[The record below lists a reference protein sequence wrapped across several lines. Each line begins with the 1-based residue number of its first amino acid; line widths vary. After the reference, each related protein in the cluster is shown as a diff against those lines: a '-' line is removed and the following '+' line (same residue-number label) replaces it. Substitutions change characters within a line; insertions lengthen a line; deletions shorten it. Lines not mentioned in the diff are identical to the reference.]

1 MEFKNDIAT
10 NLDLQSLCY
19 LCVDIWPHFNTLF
32 TLNATAILLYLNT
45 IAIAYWI
52 IQSEYQA

>member
-19 LCVDIWPHFNTLF
+19 LCRYLAAFYDTIF

-45 IAIAYWI
+45 IAIGIAY
-52 IQSEYQA
+52 

>member
-19 LCVDIWPHFNTLF
+19 LCRYLAAFYTIF
-32 TLNATAILLYLNT
+32 TSNATAILLLNT
-45 IAIAYWI
+45 NIP
-52 IQSEYQA
+52 